1 MYKNLYKQC
10 VAILHVMW
18 NKVDRRSDTVMLRGG
33 APAEQLDDIFE
44 ASELATALGLSK
56 KDAEWAY
63 VSFCV
68 KFTTNEL
75 IKLKRKMEEQD
86 APTRNTL

>member
-1 MYKNLYKQC
+1 MYKNIYKQC

-33 APAEQLDDIFE
+33 APVEQLNDIFE
-44 ASELATALGLSK
+44 ASELAAALGLSK
-56 KDAEWAY
+56 KDGEWAY

-68 KFTTNEL
+68 KFTTDEL
-75 IKLKRKMEEQD
+75 TKLRRKMEEQD
-86 APTRNTL
+86 ATA